1 MKYKN
6 LHLDWD
12 MESRINRFL
21 FPKDTL
27 DDFFDT
33 FWDNMSY
40 FQCLEQIFY
49 PKCRPDLP
57 ENYFNIK
64 SGD

>member
-21 FPKDTL
+21 FPKDIL

-40 FQCLEQIFY
+40 FQCLEQIFE

-57 ENYFNIK
+57 ENDFNVK
-64 SGD
+64 SGE